1 MPVGG
6 DPQGGGP
13 ALHVLPALAEAH
25 PDLHVIEP
33 TLATGGISTAAAKE
47 IVKQAVRSPAEGAR
61 KVMLLE
67 DFHLIGDAAAVLLKY
82 VEEQPRSTFFI
93 LLAADVPPALVTIP
107 STPARVDLA
116 TVP

>member
-25 PDLHVIEP
+25 PNLHVIEP

-61 KVMLLE
+61 KVLLLE

-82 VEEQPRSTFFI
+82 VEEPPRSTFFI
-93 LLAADVPPALVTIP
+93 ILAEDVPPDRKSV
-107 STPARVDLA
+107 V
-116 TVP
+116 